1 MKTKYGKEINP
12 DDFPF
17 AGQFGDYVRQN
28 IDSEWGMEKEREI
41 TKKRK
46 FSVYLNAT
54 ADVSATI
61 TVNAETEEEA
71 KELAKDKVSDYDWG
85 VDDVATSSIEVLDVC
100 EEEDED

>member
-1 MKTKYGKEINP
+1 MNKYTPEVGDVWEVSG
-12 DDFPF
+12 
-17 AGQFGDYVRQN
+17 AGGTT
-28 IDSEWGMEKEREI
+28 SEWGMGKEREI

-61 TVNAETEEEA
+61 TVKAETKEEA
-71 KELAKDKVSDYDWG
+71 KDLAIDKVSNCDWD
-85 VDDVATSSIEVLDVC
+85 VDDVATSSIEVLYVC